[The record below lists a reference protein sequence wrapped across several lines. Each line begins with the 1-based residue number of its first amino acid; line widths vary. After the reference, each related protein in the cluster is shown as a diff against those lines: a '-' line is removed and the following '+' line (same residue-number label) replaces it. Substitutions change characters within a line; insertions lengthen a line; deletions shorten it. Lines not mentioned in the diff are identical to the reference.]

1 MTHKSKKEPVS
12 QRKGVRS
19 FLTHPSIDKKKLIL
33 RAAMQLFAAKGSSA
47 TSMQEIAEACGMS
60 KGSLYLHFKSK
71 EELEQSLF
79 DYCYQMLLDHLTQ
92 VELQQELSPKEKL
105 HRQLVVMLELVLEL
119 REFLIMQ
126 FQDWHKNGTPYKEPE
141 AVQAHNAK
149 LLRHGKNKLVAVYG
163 PEIEPYAGDLLTIA
177 YGMVSIYIR
186 LLFEPHI
193 SASPERMAVHLME
206 LLDLAAKHQLNHRP
220 VPLIS
225 EETLRL
231 MSEGAP
237 GSLDLQQHPLI
248 AIKRL
253 RDTLG
258 DAIADPGSQ
267 QEALETL
274 QILEREILELRPRR
288 AIIKGMLANLAALP
302 ELARHAAELEQLLQG
317 YTQHS

>member
-1 MTHKSKKEPVS
+1 MS
-12 QRKGVRS
+12 
-19 FLTHPSIDKKKLIL
+19 HPSIDKKKLIL
-33 RAAMQLFAAKGSSA
+33 RAAMQLFATKGSSA

-79 DYCYQMLLDHLTQ
+79 DYCYQMLLDQMTQ
-92 VELQQELSPKEKL
+92 VELQQELTPKEKL
-105 HRQLVVMLELVLEL
+105 RRQLVVMLELVLEL

-126 FQDWHKNGTPYKEPE
+126 FQDWHKNGTPYKEPD

-149 LLRHGKNKLVAVYG
+149 LLRHGMNKLEAVYG
-163 PEIEPYAGDLLTIA
+163 PEIKPYTGDLLTIA
-177 YGMVSIYIR
+177 YGMVGIYIR
-186 LLFEPHI
+186 LLVEPHV
-193 SASPERMAVHLME
+193 SASPERMADHLIG
-206 LLDLAAKHQLNHRP
+206 LLDLSVQHQLTHRP

-248 AIKRL
+248 AIKRIREKL
-253 RDTLG
+253 SDV
-258 DAIADPGSQ
+258 IVDPDRQ
-267 QEALETL
+267 QEAQETL

-288 AIIKGMLANLAALP
+288 AIIKGMLANLAAMP
-302 ELARHAAELEQLLQG
+302 ELALHSAELAQLLQG

>member
-1 MTHKSKKEPVS
+1 
-12 QRKGVRS
+12 
-19 FLTHPSIDKKKLIL
+19 
-33 RAAMQLFAAKGSSA
+33 MQLFATKGSSA

-79 DYCYQMLLDHLTQ
+79 DYCYQMLLDQMTQ
-92 VELQQELSPKEKL
+92 VELQQELTPKEKL
-105 HRQLVVMLELVLEL
+105 RRQLVVMLELVLEL

-126 FQDWHKNGTPYKEPE
+126 FQDWHKNGTPYKEPD

-149 LLRHGKNKLVAVYG
+149 LLRHGMNKLEAVYG
-163 PEIEPYAGDLLTIA
+163 PEIKSYTGDLLTIA
-177 YGMVSIYIR
+177 YGMVGIYIR
-186 LLFEPHI
+186 LLVEPHV
-193 SASPERMAVHLME
+193 SASPERMADHLIG
-206 LLDLAAKHQLNHRP
+206 LLDLSVQHQLTHRP

-225 EETLRL
+225 KETLRL

-248 AIKRL
+248 AIKRIREKL
-253 RDTLG
+253 SDV
-258 DAIADPGSQ
+258 IVDPDRQ
-267 QEALETL
+267 QEAQETL

-288 AIIKGMLANLAALP
+288 AIIKGMLANLAAMP
-302 ELARHAAELEQLLQG
+302 ELALHSAELAQLLQG

>member
-1 MTHKSKKEPVS
+1 MS
-12 QRKGVRS
+12 
-19 FLTHPSIDKKKLIL
+19 HPSIDKKKLIL
-33 RAAMQLFAAKGSSA
+33 RAAMQLFATKGSSA

-79 DYCYQMLLDHLTQ
+79 DYCYQMLLDQMTQ
-92 VELQQELSPKEKL
+92 VELQQELTPKEKL
-105 HRQLVVMLELVLEL
+105 RRQLVVMLELVLEL

-126 FQDWHKNGTPYKEPE
+126 FQDWHKNGTPYKEPD

-149 LLRHGKNKLVAVYG
+149 LLRHGMNKLEAVYG
-163 PEIEPYAGDLLTIA
+163 PEIKSYTGDLLTIA
-177 YGMVSIYIR
+177 YGMVGIYIR
-186 LLFEPHI
+186 LLVEPHV
-193 SASPERMAVHLME
+193 SASPERMADHLIG
-206 LLDLAAKHQLNHRP
+206 LLDLSVQHQLTHRP

-225 EETLRL
+225 KETLRL

-248 AIKRL
+248 AIKRIREKL
-253 RDTLG
+253 SDV
-258 DAIADPGSQ
+258 IVDPDRQ
-267 QEALETL
+267 QEAQETL

-288 AIIKGMLANLAALP
+288 AIIKGMLANLAAMP
-302 ELARHAAELEQLLQG
+302 ELALHSAELAQLLQG

>member
-1 MTHKSKKEPVS
+1 MS
-12 QRKGVRS
+12 Q
-19 FLTHPSIDKKKLIL
+19 PSIDKKKLIL

-71 EELEQSLF
+71 EELERSLF
-79 DYCYQMLLDHLTQ
+79 EYCYQMLLDHLTQ
-92 VELQQELSPKEKL
+92 VELQQGLTPKEKL
-105 HRQLVVMLELVLEL
+105 RRQLVVMLELVLEL

-126 FQDWHKNGTPYKEPE
+126 FQDWHKNGTPYKEPA

-149 LLRHGKNKLVAVYG
+149 LLRHGKNKLEAVYG
-163 PEIEPYAGDLLTIA
+163 PRIEPYTGDLLTIA
-177 YGMVSIYIR
+177 YGMVGIYVR
-186 LLFEPHI
+186 LLFEPHV
-193 SASPERMAVHLME
+193 SVSPERMADHLMD
-206 LLDLAAKHQLNHRP
+206 LLDLAAQHQLNIRP

-237 GSLDLQQHPLI
+237 GSLDLQQHPLLT
-248 AIKRL
+248 IKGL

-258 DAIADPGSQ
+258 DTISDPDRQ

-274 QILEREILELRPRR
+274 QILEHEILELRPRR
-288 AIIKGMLANLAALP
+288 AIIKGMLANLAAMP
-302 ELARHAAELEQLLQG
+302 ELAPRSAELEQLLQV